1 MQNRYKNKTLSPTS
15 SPNKKKSCN
24 VHTNTD
30 AYVCE
35 KCAEREKL
43 NYTESEEFRTSYLK
57 SINYINCCHSL
68 MNELLYKKTG
78 KATVTIPDMPN
89 FMDVLTALQKD
100 SFKEKGVATEEESTN
115 VQAINEEVKQ
125 DSNPSDDDMDR
136 YAQELLLASTETTK
150 NKPQCF
156 NQTFKTA
163 NIPQGFCTLPQT
175 LCGNPRQ
182 NHLTNLNLLKQQ
194 NDDDASDTDYIPSD
208 NETDEQQHKTTIPI
222 SHPLKL
228 NQRSLHLL
236 DEKAMS
242 KIGLFT
248 ENGELHHDAIRIL
261 EAERIH
267 RAKDVRN
274 KQFRR
279 RRVSSENV
287 IERRRAASSGSADL
301 SDIKSES
308 ELEANQECGVKGLK
322 NKKA

>member
-1 MQNRYKNKTLSPTS
+1 MCSVY
-15 SPNKKKSCN
+15 
-24 VHTNTD
+24 TNTD
-30 AYVCE
+30 TYVCE

-43 NYTESEEFRTSYLK
+43 NYTESEEFRASYIK

-78 KATVTIPDMPN
+78 KTNVTIPDMPN
-89 FMDVLTALQKD
+89 FMDVLTALQRD
-100 SFKEKGVATEEESTN
+100 SFSEKTITTEEKSINN
-115 VQAINEEVKQ
+115 VQVNEEIEQ

-136 YAQELLLASTETTK
+136 YAQELLLGSRETTSHTN

-156 NQTFKTA
+156 NQTLKTT
-163 NIPQGFCTLPQT
+163 NVPQGFCTVPPQNF
-175 LCGNPRQ
+175 CGNKRQ
-182 NHLTNLNLLKQQ
+182 THLTNLNLLKQQ
-194 NDDDASDTDYIPSD
+194 SNGDDDASDTDYIPSD
-208 NETDEQQHKTTIPI
+208 NETDEQSPKPQEPQYKTSVPI

-261 EAERIH
+261 EEERIY

-279 RRVSSENV
+279 RRSYSENI

-308 ELEANQECGVKGLK
+308 ELEANQENIVKGFK
-322 NKKA
+322 SKKT